1 MAIFESSDTKEKTMM
16 MQLTDDLREK
26 VQAAIEAKAD
36 PNALPRLR
44 EALAAVDDPQHR
56 AALEDAAIQLAGAW
70 ADAALLVGFKMAADP
85 SAWLFAEQS

>member
-1 MAIFESSDTKEKTMM
+1 M
-16 MQLTDDLREK
+16 MQLAEGLKDRVWQQVEDM
-26 VQAAIEAKAD
+26 AD

-70 ADAALLVGFKMAADP
+70 ADAALIVGFKMAAEP

>member
-1 MAIFESSDTKEKTMM
+1 M
-16 MQLTDDLREK
+16 MQLTEGLKDKAWRQVEDM
-26 VQAAIEAKAD
+26 AD

-70 ADAALLVGFKMAADP
+70 ADAALIVGFKMAAEP
-85 SAWLFAEQS
+85 STWLFAEQS

>member
-1 MAIFESSDTKEKTMM
+1 M
-16 MQLTDDLREK
+16 MQLAEGLKDRVWQQVEDM
-26 VQAAIEAKAD
+26 AD

-44 EALAAVDDPQHR
+44 EALATIDPQHR

-70 ADAALLVGFKMAADP
+70 ADAALLVGFQMAAEP